1 MTDDLER
8 LKAAALDH
16 AGDAIIVIDRD
27 GIIRAWNGFAERLFL
42 RPAAEA
48 IGQDVKIM
56 IPERLRA
63 SHDRGFFAAMASGRL
78 ASDGRARHT
87 RAEGPNGERIY
98 VTMTFAVV
106 SDAAGAVIGSVAV
119 AREWEREDTA

>member
-1 MTDDLER
+1 MTDDLVA

-16 AGDAIIVIDRD
+16 AGDAIIVIDSD

-42 RPAAEA
+42 WTAEQV

-56 IPERLRA
+56 IPERLQG
-63 SHDRGFFAAMASGRL
+63 SHDRGFFTAMESGHL

-87 RAEGPNGERIY
+87 RAVGPAGEKIY

-106 SDAAGAVIGSVAV
+106 SGTDGSAIGAVAV
-119 AREWEREDTA
+119 ARAWDREE